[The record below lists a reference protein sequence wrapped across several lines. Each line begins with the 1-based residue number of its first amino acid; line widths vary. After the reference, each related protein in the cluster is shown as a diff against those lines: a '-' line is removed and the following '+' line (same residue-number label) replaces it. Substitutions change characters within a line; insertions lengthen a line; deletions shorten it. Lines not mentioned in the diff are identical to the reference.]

1 MLRRLQISNIA
12 LIDKSDIVF
21 DTGFSALTGETGAGK
36 SILIESVSFVLGDRA
51 SRDSIR
57 TGANKA
63 SVEAEFLLAK
73 DSPALAYLREHE
85 MDDEENL
92 ILYRELSASGRNV
105 CRINGTLVSNAELK
119 ELGALLVDLHG
130 QHAHQS
136 LLDNTTHIRLIDAYS
151 DDKDGLLVKLQAAR
165 DEAMQLRQEWKML
178 QTSYAERMQR
188 IDMLQFQK
196 AEIDRVA
203 PIEGEEEE
211 LDTRRNV
218 LRNTEEIT
226 EGLNTAYEALFGESG
241 TLTTLSEARDALQR
255 IGRYDQQYKELSDQ
269 TDESYYTLE
278 DVAYSLR
285 DARNAFS
292 FDPNELESIESR
304 LAQLQNLKRKY
315 GASIAEILAYRE
327 KIANELALLQD
338 HDNQADVKEK
348 AFYEAVKRFS
358 EIAEKLSEQ
367 RKAAAQTLCK
377 AALKQMK
384 DMGMPNA
391 RLEAD
396 FQMIPASE
404 LSENGIDQ
412 VEFLLSANR
421 GEPVKPLHKVASG
434 GEISRIMLAMKIA
447 LSDADRI
454 ETLIFDEIDTGIS
467 GMVANAVARKMH
479 ELSKRHQILCVTH
492 LPQIAAHADHHYV
505 ASKVSDDSSTRSH
518 TRQLKTDER
527 PIELARI
534 MGATCED
541 ETAIRHA
548 EQLLADAE
556 TENTDKR

>member
-1 MLRRLQISNIA
+1 MLHRLQISNIA

-63 SVEAEFLLAK
+63 SVEAEFVLS
-73 DSPALAYLREHE
+73 DESPALAYLKEHE
-85 MDDEENL
+85 LDDEHTL
-92 ILYRELSASGRNV
+92 IVYRELSLSGRNV

-136 LLDNTTHIRLIDAYS
+136 LLDNTTHIHLIDAFS
-151 DDKDGLLVKLQAAR
+151 KEQDGLLAELDSTRTEALRLQN
-165 DEAMQLRQEWKML
+165 EWKLL
-178 QTSYAERMQR
+178 QTSYAQRMQR
-188 IDMLQFQK
+188 IDMLQFQLR
-196 AEIDRVA
+196 EIDRVS
-203 PIEGEEEE
+203 PVDGEEEE

-218 LRNTEEIT
+218 LRNAEEIT
-226 EGLNTAYEALFGESG
+226 EGLNTAYEALFGEAG
-241 TLTTLSEARDALQR
+241 TLSTLSEARESLRR
-255 IGRYDQQYKELSDQ
+255 IGRYDPQYQQLSDR
-269 TDESYYTLE
+269 TDESYYVLE
-278 DVAYSLR
+278 DVAYTLR
-285 DARNAFS
+285 DARSTFA
-292 FDPNELESIESR
+292 FDPDELESIESR

-315 GASIAEILAYRE
+315 GATIAEILAYRD
-327 KIANELALLQD
+327 KIAEELKLLLD
-338 HDNQADVKEK
+338 HDNQAEIKEK
-348 AFYEAVKRFS
+348 AFHEAEKRFAAV
-358 EIAEKLSEQ
+358 AEKLSAQ
-367 RKAAAQTLCK
+367 RKRTAKTLCET
-377 AALKQMK
+377 ALKQMK

-391 RLEAD
+391 KFEAE
-396 FQMIPASE
+396 FQSVPASE

-434 GEISRIMLAMKIA
+434 GEISRIMLALKIA

-479 ELSKRHQILCVTH
+479 ELSLRHQILCVTH
-492 LPQIAAHADHHYV
+492 LPQIAAYADHHYV
-505 ASKVSDDSSTRSH
+505 ASKESDESTTRSK
-518 TRQLKTDER
+518 TRRLTEAEI
-527 PIELARI
+527 PAELARI
-534 MGATCED
+534 MGASSDD
-541 ETAIRHA
+541 EAALRHA
-548 EQLLADAE
+548 EQLLSEAQKD
-556 TENTDKR
+556 NN

>member
-57 TGANKA
+57 TGTNKA

-73 DSPALAYLREHE
+73 DSPALAYLQEHE
-85 MDDEENL
+85 LDDEENL
-92 ILYRELSASGRNV
+92 VLYRELSISGRNV

-136 LLDNTTHIRLIDAYS
+136 LLDNATHIHLIDAFSS
-151 DDKDGLLVKLQAAR
+151 DIEGLLTKLQATR
-165 DEAMQLRQEWKML
+165 EEALRLRQEWKVL
-178 QTSYAERMQR
+178 QTSYADRMRR

-203 PIEGEEEE
+203 PIDGEEEE
-211 LDTRRNV
+211 LDIRRNV
-218 LRNTEEIT
+218 LRNAEEIT

-241 TLTTLSEARDALQR
+241 TLSTLSEARDSLQR
-255 IGRYDQQYKELSDQ
+255 IGRYDPQYKELSDR

-285 DARNAFS
+285 DTRNAFS

-315 GASIAEILAYRE
+315 GATIAEILAYRD
-327 KIANELALLQD
+327 KITAELALLQD
-338 HDNQADVKEK
+338 HDNQSDAKEK
-348 AFYEAVKRFS
+348 AFYEAVSRFS
-358 EIAEKLSEQ
+358 EIAKKLSAQ
-367 RKAAAQTLCK
+367 RKVAAKTLCE

-384 DMGMPNA
+384 DMGMPSA
-391 RLEAD
+391 RFETD
-396 FQMIPASE
+396 FQVIPASE

-518 TRQLKTDER
+518 TRRLTDDER

-534 MGATCED
+534 MGAMSED
-541 ETAIRHA
+541 EAAVRHA
-548 EQLLADAE
+548 EQLLAEANKDNA
-556 TENTDKR
+556 KAQ